1 MSTYL
6 NYHTEP
12 EGEEEKMMEDPNL
25 MWMRMGPAQY
35 GPPFGSL
42 RRRKAREEEWVG
54 PPCELCHKQIEERR
68 CMLAENMKFH
78 CWHFACSF
86 CLKTLK
92 PADFL
97 IAEADRK
104 PYCLNCHK
112 REFPEISLVNLN
124 LEE

>member
-1 MSTYL
+1 M
-6 NYHTEP
+6 P
-12 EGEEEKMMEDPNL
+12 KGEEEKLLEDPDNL
-25 MWMRMGPAQY
+25 WMRMGPAQY
-35 GPPFGSL
+35 GPPFGTL
-42 RRRKAREEEWVG
+42 QKRRPREEEWIG

-97 IAEADRK
+97 IAQADNK

-112 REFPEISLVNLN
+112 REFPEISLVNLKLEN
-124 LEE
+124 LG

>member
-1 MSTYL
+1 M
-6 NYHTEP
+6 NTEP
-12 EGEEEKMMEDPNL
+12 DGEEEKLMEDPNL
-25 MWMRMGPAQY
+25 MWMRMGPAEY
-35 GPPFGSL
+35 GPPFGSMK
-42 RRRKAREEEWVG
+42 RRKAREEEWIG

-112 REFPEISLVNLN
+112 REFPEISLVGLH
-124 LEE
+124 LDAE

>member
-1 MSTYL
+1 MI
-6 NYHTEP
+6 
-12 EGEEEKMMEDPNL
+12 EDPNL
-25 MWMRMGPAQY
+25 MWMHMGPAQY
-35 GPPFGSL
+35 GPPFGTL
-42 RRRKAREEEWVG
+42 KKRKGREEAWFG

-97 IAEADRK
+97 IAQADGK

-112 REFPEISLVNLN
+112 REFPEISLTNLSE
-124 LEE
+124 LKE

>member
-1 MSTYL
+1 
-6 NYHTEP
+6 
-12 EGEEEKMMEDPNL
+12 MMEDPNL
-25 MWMRMGPAQY
+25 MWMQMGPAQY
-35 GPPFGSL
+35 GPPFGSMK
-42 RRRKAREEEWVG
+42 RRKAREEEWVG